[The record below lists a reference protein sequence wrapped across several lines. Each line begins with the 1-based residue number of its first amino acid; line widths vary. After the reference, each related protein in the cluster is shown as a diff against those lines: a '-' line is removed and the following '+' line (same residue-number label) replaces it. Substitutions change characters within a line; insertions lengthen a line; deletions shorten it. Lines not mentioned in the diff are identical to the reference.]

1 MGQCCALPY
10 AVDASCTVCSV
21 CESAESDGRRVA
33 YRVQCCSVL
42 CAVPTQLCSF
52 AEMGI
57 GSHVRPAQQSQRG
70 GVWYC
75 SSMPCCVV
83 CRMQCL
89 SRRGKCRAC
98 EVWVPCAVLVVCSAV
113 QYVGTTDPTVLPIR
127 KMPVV
132 LVYDPLDNHEIAFGV
147 VHFAL
152 RRFPR
157 WCARRWGR
165 YCPPMHGR
173 VGGTLSHPRSARAVS
188 LGVSL
193 RIHSHL
199 CGLWSR
205 AEYRPSPYPRTSAAS
220 AQPRLSQRLRPRG

>member
-1 MGQCCALPY
+1 
-10 AVDASCTVCSV
+10 
-21 CESAESDGRRVA
+21 
-33 YRVQCCSVL
+33 
-42 CAVPTQLCSF
+42 
-52 AEMGI
+52 
-57 GSHVRPAQQSQRG
+57 
-70 GVWYC
+70 
-75 SSMPCCVV
+75 
-83 CRMQCL
+83 MQCL

-127 KMPVV
+127 KMPLV

-188 LGVSL
+188 FGVSL

-220 AQPRLSQRLRPRG
+220 AQSRLSQRLRPRADAPRPPALVVDPVLCENRRKPYRLHRLGAMFGFQALPCAKKT